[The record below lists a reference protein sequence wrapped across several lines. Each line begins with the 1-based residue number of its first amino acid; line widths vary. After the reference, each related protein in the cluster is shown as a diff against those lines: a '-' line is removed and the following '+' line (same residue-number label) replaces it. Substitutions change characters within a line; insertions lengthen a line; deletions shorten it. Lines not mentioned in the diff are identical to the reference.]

1 MGRLLAE
8 EEARLAGEAGGAGAM
23 VGRLKGGAGVALG
36 ANRDRDRCL
45 RGSPKLVVPVMAEV
59 LGVVVTMDKQIANMK
74 QDHLEEGKLM
84 LSGRELGCLRL
95 IIIVTCPRPCPG
107 GHPR

>member
-23 VGRLKGGAGVALG
+23 VGRLMGGAGVAVG
-36 ANRDRDRCL
+36 ANRCS
-45 RGSPKLVVPVMAEV
+45 RGSPKYVVPVMAEV
-59 LGVVVTMDKQIANMK
+59 LGVVVTMDKQIANIK